1 MNILNKI
8 RELIRGIIERIY
20 CSLGLGMPVH
30 YVNSGEALP
39 PPLSKQ
45 EEAECIGALAA
56 GDESMRRVLIERNLR
71 LVVYIAR
78 KFENTGVNIEDLI
91 SIGAIGLIKAVN
103 TFDAGK
109 KKKLE
114 NEILMHLR
122 RSSKLKMEV
131 SLDEPLN
138 IDWDGNELLLSDI
151 LGTDNDLVCRDIEDE
166 VDKELLNIAMNR
178 LNPREKRIM
187 ELRFGL
193 GGRSELTQ
201 KQVADMMGIS
211 QSYISRLEKH
221 ILKTLKRE
229 MQQMSGI

>member
-1 MNILNKI
+1 MNILNKA
-8 RELIRGIIERIY
+8 RELIRRIIEGIY
-20 CSLGLGMPVH
+20 CALGLGMPVH

-56 GDESMRRVLIERNLR
+56 GDESVRRVLIERNLR

-109 KKKLE
+109 KIKLATYASRCIE

-138 IDWDGNELLLSDI
+138 IDWEATNCCFRTYS
-151 LGTDNDLVCRDIEDE
+151 
-166 VDKELLNIAMNR
+166 A
-178 LNPREKRIM
+178 RI
-187 ELRFGL
+187 
-193 GGRSELTQ
+193 T
-201 KQVADMMGIS
+201 
-211 QSYISRLEKH
+211 
-221 ILKTLKRE
+221 TLFAE
-229 MQQMSGI
+229 I